1 MTKIPR
7 FNGGLFHNIDPIAL
21 DREQIKL
28 LIEAAKADWRYVEPA
43 AFATPLA
50 VAGRMWVTLGCP
62 VKVGSMP
69 ASFATPSTPLRSSRD
84 CRLRAPRALPV
95 LSILA
100 LLLACVTARAAV
112 FPPSLSLQLD
122 GERHQLQFTGE
133 SARKFLVFR
142 VYDIAHYAAVDG
154 ERALT
159 AEALLADDR
168 SKALVLEFQRD
179 LGVERIRDE
188 FAKSLRRN
196 AQPGWLEAADDTIER
211 FLGAIDRGVND
222 GDRLAFYWLEGGRL
236 RVEFNGESSFAA
248 TDIAF
253 ARLLWSIWF
262 GADPVCD
269 REALLARLG
278 TEPRP

>member
-1 MTKIPR
+1 M
-7 FNGGLFHNIDPIAL
+7 
-21 DREQIKL
+21 
-28 LIEAAKADWRYVEPA
+28 V
-43 AFATPLA
+43 
-50 VAGRMWVTLGCP
+50 
-62 VKVGSMP
+62 
-69 ASFATPSTPLRSSRD
+69 ASFAMPLTPPRSAGAH
-84 CRLRAPRALPV
+84 LRAPRALLV

-112 FPPSLSLQLD
+112 FPPSLSLRLD

-133 SARKFLVFR
+133 SARVFLIFR
-142 VYDIAHYAAVDG
+142 VYEIAHYAAIDDQP
-154 ERALT
+154 ALT
-159 AEALLADDR
+159 PEAVLADDR
-168 SKALVLEFQRD
+168 SKALVLHFQRD
-179 LGVERIRDE
+179 LGVERIRGE

-211 FLGAIDRGVND
+211 FLGAIDRGVKD

-236 RVEFNGESSFAA
+236 RVEFNGERAFTA

-269 REALLARLG
+269 REALLVRLS
-278 TEPRP
+278 TEPPP